1 LNSSNNKKLNKETIW
16 FILSKIGFNDWKRNG
31 ENIVLINKNLSKT
44 IKLPVEKKE
53 IDEVELKSILST
65 AGINFEKFKDI
76 YKKWDLR

>member
-16 FILSKIGFNDWKRNG
+16 FILSKIGFNGWKRNG

-53 IDEVELKSILST
+53 IDEVELKSILSK
-65 AGINFEKFKDI
+65 ASINFEKFKDI
-76 YKKWDLR
+76 YKKWNL